1 MAEVAVAA
9 VTSLLGQIR
18 NEALFLGRVKSDV
31 RFIKHEMESMRS
43 FLEHLAKT
51 GGDHDPQVWTWME
64 QVREL
69 ARDCRSCVDIYLQRG
84 NPAAVLGPRG
94 GALRRYL
101 CWAPWFVQSMVHQH
115 YAGIELSEL
124 KERACDVAQRR
135 KRYGVVVAPKL
146 EAVPPPAS
154 SSEAEEDYGA
164 TRDNLAGGGSS
175 NSDLGRT
182 SALEGRS
189 LENYCG
195 EELAHWVMG
204 TTTTSA
210 SIPSIAIVSPPIQEA
225 DDTAEMVAIHDALA
239 SVAATHFE
247 RSLLVY
253 LPAMHHNPSRIR
265 IKLSDILCYILY
277 QCHMEKES
285 WHSRWGREYLSMVE
299 EYRASNPVNAMK
311 CYIYKMNKIADICSG
326 YTFKRVFQNVVQ
338 IGRMVTQRL
347 NGELERGVDAMLGL
361 PNKKPLCILLKA
373 LDYLEYGADFTD
385 VRKYHELRVHRMPFQ
400 FQMLQLDEEKLL
412 VATAQKLKGHVET
425 NIPIHLSH
433 ATYESILREVFQ
445 ASNKNL
451 QAQEG
456 TTAPSPGV
464 GTSHDVAAAAA
475 TPTTTTFDKDQ
486 IKQIIYIHMVQQEVL
501 QELQDKQPSQV
512 PEAGK
517 SLVKAEQATPNPAN
531 QDDHEFTSAIQET
544 KEKIAQIGVK
554 IEERLLI
561 ECIVEEIKELLGGKR
576 TLIIIEDDKNY
587 VSQWYELRNSLEQLS
602 CSGSAMIVTTQ
613 DTQRA
618 KEICYPPR
626 EPITNSIVGMYH
638 DILLKVTSQRVNG
651 DASQIFRDILNK
663 CCPSEFCMKTFA
675 HALYTNPNRSNEDM
689 CKLLGSL
696 HSQQSSGINAEKMIK
711 FSYDDL
717 RKEYKSCL
725 LYLSIFPHGYS
736 IRRSTLV
743 ERWVVEG
750 LITKEDWPSAIHH
763 AERCFDTLIDRWLIY
778 PNDIGAAGKI
788 KSCIVG
794 NLVHEFITKIA
805 KKQHIVEPRL
815 SHHLARHFSI
825 FNELQLRGSDRI
837 DRFFKNLSKSS
848 QLSMLKVLDLEGCCC
863 FKGNE
868 HYIKDICS
876 NILLLKYLN
885 LRGTDITKLPHQIN
899 NLYDLEVLDI
909 RQTKVPAFATKH
921 VLLLKLKRLLAGS
934 SISETTMSIRDK
946 EPLSSYVRI
955 PLGIKKMA
963 NVEVLFNVKVWTGQ
977 ELKDIGKLWQLRKL
991 GVVID
996 DKDNLLKN
1004 LLTAIS
1010 DLCECLRSLSITIVP
1025 CSTKR
1030 EGTPSIGDLLEYIS
1044 RCLKYRPKLLES
1056 LCLQGTTQKGQ
1067 LLTLLVECFTKLAKV
1082 TLSCTSLK
1090 QKNLDGL
1097 GDLPNLCYVRFRNKG
1112 YTDGKLTFIQQKFK
1126 NLKYFLVEGKNM
1138 RGIKF
1143 QKGAAPRL
1151 EKIVLSFTNIE
1162 SLDGVGDLPRL
1173 EELELKRNRFLLSL
1187 SEVGE
1192 TLEKYM
1198 LTFKKDEFQHL
1209 KYLLAEG
1216 FSKIF
1221 ETNITFEDGAAP
1233 KLEKIILNS
1242 FANIMSHPGVSSLP
1256 KFKELELK
1264 CNKPLLSSFENANKI
1279 SKVTLHS
1286 TLMKHDDLQIFAKR
1300 PSICCLILLGN
1311 SYDDTL
1317 LTFNKGEF
1325 PKLNLLIV
1333 DCPTITNISF
1343 TEGAAPML
1351 EKIIW
1356 SFTKMNSLSG
1366 IKNLSKLKELEL
1378 IGDLVPD
1385 EVRIDINTHRKHPV
1399 LNHKQPQTQ
1408 DQEIGSEQ
1416 GEEEDLKFPACSW
1429 LSLKNKYWSCN

>member
-43 FLEHLAKT
+43 FLEHLAET
-51 GGDHDPQVWTWME
+51 GGDHDP

-204 TTTTSA
+204 TTTTTGSSSA

-253 LPAMHHNPSRIR
+253 LPAMHHNPSPIR

-311 CYIYKMNKIADICSG
+311 CYIYKMKKIADICSG

-385 VRKYHELRVHRMPFQ
+385 VRKYHELRVDRMPFQ

-412 VATAQKLKGHVET
+412 VATAQKLKGHFET

-475 TPTTTTFDKDQ
+475 TPTTTTFDMDQ

-517 SLVKAEQATPNPAN
+517 SLVKAEQATPNPTN

-554 IEERLLI
+554 IEEQLLI

-837 DRFFKNLSKSS
+837 GRFFKNLSKSS

-863 FKGNE
+863 FKGKE
-868 HYIKDICS
+868 HYLKDICN

-1090 QKNLDGL
+1090 QKNLEGL
-1097 GDLPNLCYVRFRNKG
+1097 GDLPNLSYVRFRHKG
-1112 YTDGKLTFIQQKFK
+1112 YTDGKLTFNEHKFK
-1126 NLKYFLVEGKNM
+1126 NLKYFLVEGNNM
-1138 RGIKF
+1138 RGVEF

-1151 EKIVLSFTNIE
+1151 EKIVLSFTYIE
-1162 SLDGVGDLPRL
+1162 SLHGVGDLPKL
-1173 EELELKRNRFLLSL
+1173 EELELKGNKFLLSL
-1187 SEVGE
+1187 SEEGE

-1216 FSKIF
+1216 FSKNF
-1221 ETNITFEDGAAP
+1221 EANITFEDGATP
-1233 KLEKIILNS
+1233 KLEKIILYS

-1264 CNKPLLSSFENANKI
+1264 GKKPLLSSFENANKI

-1325 PKLNLLIV
+1325 PKLDLLIV
-1333 DCPTITNISF
+1333 ECPTITNISF

-1385 EVRIDINTHRKHPV
+1385 QVRIDINTHRKHTV
-1399 LNHKQPQTQ
+1399 LNHKQPQPQ
-1408 DQEIGSEQ
+1408 DQENGSEQ

>member
-18 NEALFLGRVKSDV
+18 NEGLFLGRVKSDV
-31 RFIKHEMESMRS
+31 RFIKHEMESMRT
-43 FLEHLAKT
+43 FLEHLAET
-51 GGDHDPQVWTWME
+51 GGHHDPQVRTWME
-64 QVREL
+64 
-69 ARDCRSCVDIYLQRG
+69 
-84 NPAAVLGPRG
+84 
-94 GALRRYL
+94 
-101 CWAPWFVQSMVHQH
+101 QSMVHQH

-124 KERACDVAQRR
+124 KERAYDVAQRR

-146 EAVPPPAS
+146 EAMPPAS
-154 SSEAEEDYGA
+154 SSEAEDYDA
-164 TRDNLAGGGSS
+164 TRDKLAGGSS

-182 SALEGRS
+182 SVLEGRF

-195 EELAHWVMG
+195 EELAHWVMSTATMG
-204 TTTTSA
+204 SSASTT

-225 DDTAEMVAIHDALA
+225 DDTAEMVAIHDTLA

-247 RSLLVY
+247 HSLLVY
-253 LPAMHHNPSRIR
+253 LPAVHHNPSHIR
-265 IKLSDILCYILY
+265 IKLRVILCYILY
-277 QCHMEKES
+277 QCDMEKES
-285 WHSRWGREYLSMVE
+285 WHSRWGREYLSMVD
-299 EYRASNPVNAMK
+299 EYRTSNPVYAMK
-311 CYIYKMNKIADICSG
+311 CYIYKLKIADICKG
-326 YTFKRVFQNVVQ
+326 DTFKRLVQNIIQ
-338 IGRMVTQRL
+338 IGRMVTRL
-347 NGELERGVDAMLGL
+347 NGELERSVDAMLRL
-361 PNKKPLCILLKA
+361 TNKKPLCILLKA
-373 LDYLEYGADFTD
+373 LDYLECGADFSD
-385 VRKYHELRVHRMPFQ
+385 VEKYHQLRVERMPFQ
-400 FQMLQLDEEKLL
+400 FKMLQLDEEKLL
-412 VATAQKLKGHVET
+412 VATAQKLKGHFET
-425 NIPIHLSH
+425 NIPIHLSQ
-433 ATYESILREVFQ
+433 ATYESILRE
-445 ASNKNL
+445 
-451 QAQEG
+451 
-456 TTAPSPGV
+456 
-464 GTSHDVAAAAA
+464 
-475 TPTTTTFDKDQ
+475 
-486 IKQIIYIHMVQQEVL
+486 
-501 QELQDKQPSQV
+501 ELQDMQPPQV

-517 SLVKAEQATPNPAN
+517 SLLKAELATPKPAD
-531 QDDHEFTSAIQET
+531 QDDHEFTSAIEET
-544 KEKIAQIGVK
+544 KRKIAQVGSEIG
-554 IEERLLI
+554 EQFLI
-561 ECIVEEIKELLGGKR
+561 ECLVDEIKELLGGKR

-587 VSQWYELRNSLEQLS
+587 VSQWYGLRNSLKQLS

-743 ERWVVEG
+743 ECWVVEG

-863 FKGNE
+863 FKGKE
-868 HYIKDICS
+868 HYLKDICS

-1030 EGTPSIGDLLEYIS
+1030 EGTPSIGDLPEYIS

-1056 LCLQGTTQKGQ
+1056 LCLQGTTQKGE
-1067 LLTLLVECFTKLAKV
+1067 LLTLLAERFTKLVKV
-1082 TLSCTSLK
+1082 TLSWTSLK
-1090 QKNLDGL
+1090 QKNLEGL

-1216 FSKIF
+1216 FSKSF
-1221 ETNITFEDGAAP
+1221 ETNITFEDGATP

-1264 CNKPLLSSFENANKI
+1264 CNKPLLSSFGNANKI

-1286 TLMKHDDLQIFAKR
+1286 TLLKNADLQILAKI

-1325 PKLNLLIV
+1325 PKLDLLIV
-1333 DCPTITNISF
+1333 ECPTITNISF

-1366 IKNLSKLKELEL
+1366 INNLSKLKELEL

-1385 EVRIDINTHRKHPV
+1385 QVRIDINTHRKHPV
-1399 LNHKQPQTQ
+1399 LNHKQPQPQ
-1408 DQEIGSEQ
+1408 DQENGSEQ

>member
-43 FLEHLAKT
+43 FLEHLAET
-51 GGDHDPQVWTWME
+51 GGDHDPQVQTWME
-64 QVREL
+64 QVWEL

-135 KRYGVVVAPKL
+135 KRYDVVVAPKL

-204 TTTTSA
+204 TTTTMGSSSA

-311 CYIYKMNKIADICSG
+311 CYIYKMKKIADICRG

-361 PNKKPLCILLKA
+361 TNKKPLCILLKA

-385 VRKYHELRVHRMPFQ
+385 VRKYHELRVDRMPFQ

-412 VATAQKLKGHVET
+412 VATAQKLKGHIET

-464 GTSHDVAAAAA
+464 A

-788 KSCIVG
+788 KSCTVG

-863 FKGNE
+863 FKGKE
-868 HYIKDICS
+868 HYLKDICS

-1030 EGTPSIGDLLEYIS
+1030 EGTPSIGDLPEYIS

-1056 LCLQGTTQKGQ
+1056 LCLQGTTQKGE
-1067 LLTLLVECFTKLAKV
+1067 LLTLLAERFTKLVKV
-1082 TLSCTSLK
+1082 TLSWTSLK
-1090 QKNLDGL
+1090 QKNLEGL

-1209 KYLLAEG
+1209 
-1216 FSKIF
+1216 
-1221 ETNITFEDGAAP
+1221 N
-1233 KLEKIILNS
+1233 
-1242 FANIMSHPGVSSLP
+1242 
-1256 KFKELELK
+1256 
-1264 CNKPLLSSFENANKI
+1264 
-1279 SKVTLHS
+1279 
-1286 TLMKHDDLQIFAKR
+1286 
-1300 PSICCLILLGN
+1300 ICCLVLLSD
-1311 SYDDTL
+1311 SYDESQ

-1325 PKLNLLIV
+1325 LMLNLLIV
-1333 DCPTITNISF
+1333 KCPTITDISF

-1356 SFTKMNSLSG
+1356 SFTKLNSLSG
-1366 IKNLSKLKELEL
+1366 IDNLSKLKELEF

-1385 EVRIDINTHRKHPV
+1385 QVRIDINVHRKHPV
-1399 LNHKQPQTQ
+1399 LNHKPPEHQ
-1408 DQEIGSEQ
+1408 DQENGSEQ
-1416 GEEEDLKFPACSW
+1416 GEKEDDPRFPACSW
-1429 LSLKNKYWSCN
+1429 LFLKNKYWSDN

>member
-43 FLEHLAKT
+43 FLEHLAET
-51 GGDHDPQVWTWME
+51 GGDHDPQVRTWME

-154 SSEAEEDYGA
+154 SSEAEEDYDA

-204 TTTTSA
+204 TTTTMGSSSA
-210 SIPSIAIVSPPIQEA
+210 STTSIPSIAIVSPPIQEA

-285 WHSRWGREYLSMVE
+285 WHSRWGREYFKHGGGISSVE
-299 EYRASNPVNAMK
+299 S
-311 CYIYKMNKIADICSG
+311 
-326 YTFKRVFQNVVQ
+326 
-338 IGRMVTQRL
+338 GRMVTQRL

-361 PNKKPLCILLKA
+361 TNKKPLCILLKA

-385 VRKYHELRVHRMPFQ
+385 VRKYHELRVDRMPFQ

-412 VATAQKLKGHVET
+412 VATAQKLKGHIET
-425 NIPIHLSH
+425 NIPIHLSN

-663 CCPSEFCMKTFA
+663 CCPSEFCMKIFA

-743 ERWVVEG
+743 ERWVVEV
-750 LITKEDWPSAIHH
+750 LITKEDWPNAIHH

-837 DRFFKNLSKSS
+837 DRFFKNLSESS

-863 FKGNE
+863 FKGKE
-868 HYIKDICS
+868 HYLKDICS

-909 RQTKVPAFATKH
+909 RQTKVPVFATKH
-921 VLLLKLKRLLAGS
+921 VLLLKLKRLLPGS

-946 EPLSSYVRI
+946 EPLFSYVRV
-955 PLGIKKMA
+955 PLGIKKRA
-963 NVEVLFNVKVWTGQ
+963 NMEVLFNAKAWTGQ

-1010 DLCECLRSLSITIVP
+1010 DLCECLRSLSFTIVP

-1030 EGTPSIGDLLEYIS
+1030 EGTPSIGDLPEYIS
-1044 RCLKYRPKLLES
+1044 RCRKYRPKLLES
-1056 LCLQGTTQKGQ
+1056 LCLQDTTQKGE
-1067 LLTLLVECFTKLAKV
+1067 LLTLLAERFTKLVK
-1082 TLSCTSLK
+1082 
-1090 QKNLDGL
+1090 KNLEGL

-1173 EELELKRNRFLLSL
+1173 EEFELKRNRFLLSL

-1216 FSKIF
+1216 FSKSF
-1221 ETNITFEDGAAP
+1221 ETNITFEDGATP

-1264 CNKPLLSSFENANKI
+1264 CNKPLLSSFGNANKI

-1286 TLMKHDDLQIFAKR
+1286 TLLKNADLQILAKI
-1300 PSICCLILLGN
+1300 PSICCLVLLGD
-1311 SYDDTL
+1311 SYDESQ

-1325 PKLNLLIV
+1325 LMLNLLV
-1333 DCPTITNISF
+1333 VKCPTITDISF

-1356 SFTKMNSLSG
+1356 SFTKLNSLSG
-1366 IKNLSKLKELEL
+1366 IDNLSKLKEIEL

-1385 EVRIDINTHRKHPV
+1385 QVRIDINVHRKHPV
-1399 LNHKQPQTQ
+1399 LNHKPPEHQ
-1408 DQEIGSEQ
+1408 DQENGSEQ
-1416 GEEEDLKFPACSW
+1416 GEKEDDPRFPACSW
-1429 LSLKNKYWSCN
+1429 LSLKNKYWSDN